1 MRVTYFLA
9 KCRHLTGIQTL
20 LDLAEGLAAD
30 VRPVAYERLLGRMTK
45 DFWWRRAKESYW
57 TLARHRWSPRR
68 REVPPALRSL
78 ASHLGRYASAGGALP
93 LGSYVFADL
102 DRLTPEET
110 QRAAFLWR
118 TLAESHPACRL
129 LNHPIR
135 SMRRYELL
143 RNLYES
149 GINTF
154 NAYRV
159 TEGRWPERYPVFLR
173 LENSHE
179 GPITPL
185 LASRHE
191 LVDAIGA
198 FERTDGRREELLVV
212 EFSDTADAR
221 GIYRKYGAF
230 VVGDRIVPKSLQF
243 SRCWVQKSP
252 DLRDPELLR
261 EEAQYVEHNP
271 HEDRLR
277 EIFALA
283 RIQYG
288 RIDYTILDGR
298 VQVWEINTNPTIA
311 SVGAVPDARAGVK
324 RLVLTR
330 MVAAFETLS
339 SCSAT
344 GARADSE
351 RRAGPL
357 APSNLQDLKRQPRQ
371 HGGRS

>member
-1 MRVTYFLA
+1 VTHFLA
-9 KCRHLTGIQTL
+9 KCEHLTGIQKL
-20 LDLAEGLAAD
+20 LDSAGGRLAAD
-30 VRPVAYERLLGRMTK
+30 VHPVAYERLLGRMTK

-57 TLARHRWSPRR
+57 TLARHGWSPRR
-68 REVPPALRSL
+68 REVPPALGSL
-78 ASHLGRYASAGGALP
+78 AARLGRYTSARWALP
-93 LGSYVFADL
+93 LGTYIFADL
-102 DRLTPEET
+102 DYLTPEET
-110 QRAAFLWR
+110 QRAAFVWR
-118 TLAESHPACRL
+118 TLAESHPGRRL
-129 LNHPIR
+129 LNHPTR

-143 RNLYES
+143 RNLYER
-149 GINTF
+149 GHNTF

-173 LENSHE
+173 LENDHG

-185 LASRHE
+185 LRSRHE
-191 LVDAIGA
+191 LVDAICA
-198 FERTDGRREELLVV
+198 FERTDDRREELLVV
-212 EFSDTADAR
+212 EFCETADTR

-230 VVGDRIVPKSLQF
+230 IVGDRIVPKSLQF

-271 HEDRLR
+271 HEDTLR
-277 EIFALA
+277 EIFDLA

-288 RIDYTILDGR
+288 RMDYAILDDR
-298 VQVWEINTNPTIA
+298 VQVWEINTNPTI
-311 SVGAVPDARAGVK
+311 VGGGAGPDARAAVR

-330 MVAAFETLS
+330 MVAAFETLA

-344 GARADSE
+344 GARADSG
-351 RRAGPL
+351 RHAGPL
-357 APSNLQDLKRQPRQ
+357 PPSNLQDLKRQPRH

>member
-1 MRVTYFLA
+1 M
-9 KCRHLTGIQTL
+9 
-20 LDLAEGLAAD
+20 
-30 VRPVAYERLLGRMTK
+30 
-45 DFWWRRAKESYW
+45 
-57 TLARHRWSPRR
+57 
-68 REVPPALRSL
+68 
-78 ASHLGRYASAGGALP
+78 
-93 LGSYVFADL
+93 
-102 DRLTPEET
+102 
-110 QRAAFLWR
+110 WR
-118 TLAESHPACRL
+118 TLAESDPGRRL
-129 LNHPIR
+129 LNHPTR

-143 RNLYES
+143 RNLYER

-173 LENSHE
+173 LESDHG

-185 LASRHE
+185 LRSRHE
-191 LVDAIGA
+191 LVDAICA
-198 FERTDGRREELLVV
+198 FERTDDRREELLVV
-212 EFSDTADAR
+212 EFCDTVDAR
-221 GIYRKYGAF
+221 GIYRKHGAF
-230 VVGDRIVPKSLQF
+230 IVGDRIVPKSLQF

-252 DLRDPELLR
+252 DLKDPELLR

-271 HEDRLR
+271 HEDTLR

-288 RIDYTILDGR
+288 RMDYAILDGR
-298 VQVWEINTNPTIA
+298 VQVWEINTNPTI
-311 SVGAVPDARAGVK
+311 VGGGAGPDPRAAVR

-339 SCSAT
+339 NCSVT
-344 GARADSE
+344 GARAESK